1 MSRTDGCGT
10 ILNRSTGRQTAPSNL
25 TGANGFAGQGHCSRV
40 CGAEHRRAA
49 GAPLTV
55 ALDGKRIFG
64 TVGRVPAL
72 IGLAR
77 CRRPRNGEQ
86 PHTQGSG
93 TGRPASARRARQRSA
108 RGRCSADATGAN
120 RPPPFPTEDL
130 VVTLALLSGTPRLQ
144 LSIPL
149 RGLGP
154 RTACQRRA
162 LEPVEEVA
170 TTSAALTITG
180 DGSTDRSL
188 RRGASAVSVPRRRRA
203 VRR

>member
-25 TGANGFAGQGHCSRV
+25 IGANGFAGQGHCSRV
-40 CGAEHRRAA
+40 CGAEHRRAG

-55 ALDGKRIFG
+55 ALGGKRIFG

-93 TGRPASARRARQRSA
+93 ASRRASAARPVSAPAREGRAKPNA
-108 RGRCSADATGAN
+108 PGAD
-120 RPPPFPTEDL
+120 RPPTFPAEVQ
-130 VVTLALLSGTPRLQ
+130 VVMLALAHAFLSGTSRLPALDPCAGSARAWRAAGAPLNPWRKLAQ
-144 LSIPL
+144 L
-149 RGLGP
+149 
-154 RTACQRRA
+154 
-162 LEPVEEVA
+162 
-170 TTSAALTITG
+170 
-180 DGSTDRSL
+180 
-188 RRGASAVSVPRRRRA
+188 
-203 VRR
+203 